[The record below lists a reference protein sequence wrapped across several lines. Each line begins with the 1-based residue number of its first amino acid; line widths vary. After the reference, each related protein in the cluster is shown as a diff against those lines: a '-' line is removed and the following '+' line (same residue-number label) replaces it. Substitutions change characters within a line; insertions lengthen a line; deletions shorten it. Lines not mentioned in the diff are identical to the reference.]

1 MKKTLVIAEAGVNHN
16 GDINLAHKLIDAAV
30 EVGAD
35 IIKFQT
41 FKSELITT
49 ENAQKASY
57 QIKNGLKDETQQ
69 EMLSKLE
76 LSHEN
81 HYQLI
86 KHCKEV
92 NIEFLSTAFDEQS
105 ISFLSNLDLKRMKI
119 PSGEITNLPYLRK
132 ISSLKKSVILSTGMA
147 TLEEV
152 KSALNVIKSEGIKN
166 SEITILHCSTEYPA
180 SKKTVNLTAME
191 TIRNSLKVDVGY
203 SDHTEGIEIAIAAA
217 ALGARIIEKH
227 ITLDKGLI
235 GPDHKASTEPTLFK
249 EMIKS
254 IRNIDQAL
262 GNGVKEPSLK
272 EIENRKIVRKSIVA
286 AREIKKGE
294 IFTQNNL
301 IIKRPG
307 VGISPMKWDK
317 ILGKKSKYNF
327 QKDDL
332 IKL

>member
-1 MKKTLVIAEAGVNHN
+1 
-16 GDINLAHKLIDAAV
+16 
-30 EVGAD
+30 
-35 IIKFQT
+35 
-41 FKSELITT
+41 
-49 ENAQKASY
+49 
-57 QIKNGLKDETQQ
+57 
-69 EMLSKLE
+69 
-76 LSHEN
+76 
-81 HYQLI
+81 
-86 KHCKEV
+86 
-92 NIEFLSTAFDEQS
+92 
-105 ISFLSNLDLKRMKI
+105 
-119 PSGEITNLPYLRK
+119 
-132 ISSLKKSVILSTGMA
+132 MA

-166 SEITILHCSTEYPA
+166 PDITILHCSTEYPA

-227 ITLDKGLI
+227 ITLDKGLR

-262 GNGVKEPSLK
+262 GNGIKEPSLK

-317 ILGKKSKYNF
+317 ILGKEV
-327 QKDDL
+327 
-332 IKL
+332 